1 MQTQKILISIPAQ
14 LAIRMRIT
22 MPARQRS
29 KAIATLIEHEVAK
42 RERHLYNIAM
52 AVEEDD
58 ALKKE
63 MADWDVTLMDG
74 LEHES
79 W

>member
-1 MQTQKILISIPAQ
+1 MMHKVLISIPEQ

-29 KAIATLIEHEVAK
+29 KTITTLIEKEVTK
-42 RERHLYNIAM
+42 RERQLYNIALQ
-52 AVEEDD
+52 VENDD
-58 ALKKE
+58 ALTKE
-63 MADWDVTLMDG
+63 MDDWNITLDDG
-74 LEHES
+74 VAHES